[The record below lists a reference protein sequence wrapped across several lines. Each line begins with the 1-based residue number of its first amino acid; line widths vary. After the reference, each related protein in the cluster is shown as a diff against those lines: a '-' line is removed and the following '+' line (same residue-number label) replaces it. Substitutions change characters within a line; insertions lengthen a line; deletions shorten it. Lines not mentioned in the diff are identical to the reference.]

1 MSAKRPHPWQ
11 PSAEQ
16 MALWPE
22 ISGNTI
28 NGVGETQVR
37 KPSAVYWHAPEST
50 AHGKLQLWFYGR
62 MTPTVLRAR
71 EVRVLAMEEPVAP
84 LSDTAV
90 KHTAAE
96 WTTLVKDAAL
106 AVGADAVG
114 ITRMQPQWVYDGCEV
129 TQTWAIIVCVAHD
142 WDELR
147 TAPADTAAAEVI
159 RQYGRGIRVAKR
171 LAGFLRERGHDA
183 SPHGGPL
190 AMPMLL
196 LPAAISA
203 GLGELGRHGS
213 LINRTLGSNLRL
225 ACVLTDVP
233 LLPDTPDDF
242 GADDFCIRC
251 QACTNACPP
260 EAISADKKVV
270 RGVEKFYVDFDKCLP
285 YFNETQGCA
294 VCLAACPWNLPGVA
308 DGMVVKLAARRA
320 NKARALAAPT
330 PS

>member
-1 MSAKRPHPWQ
+1 MPAKRTEPWQ

-22 ISGNTI
+22 LSGNTI
-28 NGVGETQVR
+28 NGVGEQAVR
-37 KPSAVYWHAPEST
+37 QPSPVYWHAPEST
-50 AHGKLQLWFYGR
+50 VHGKLQQWFYGR

-71 EVRVLAMEEPVAP
+71 EERMLAMDEPVSPLNAFAEQHSAP
-84 LSDTAV
+84 
-90 KHTAAE
+90 E
-96 WTTLVKDAAL
+96 WTTLVKDAAMV
-106 AVGADAVG
+106 VGADAVG
-114 ITRMQPQWVYDGCEV
+114 ITRMQPQWVYDGYEV
-129 TQTWAIIVCVAHD
+129 SQQWAIIVCVAHD

-183 SPHGGPL
+183 APHGGPL

-233 LLPDTPDDF
+233 LIADVTDDF
-242 GADDFCIRC
+242 GADEFCTKC

-260 EAISADKKVV
+260 EAISAEKKVV

-294 VCLAACPWNLPGVA
+294 ICLAACPWNIPGVA
-308 DGMVVKLAARRA
+308 DGMVVKLATRRA
-320 NKARALAAPT
+320 QKAKVFTAPT
-330 PS
+330 SL

>member
-1 MSAKRPHPWQ
+1 MPPKRPPPWT

-16 MALWPE
+16 MALWPA

-28 NGVGETQVR
+28 NGVGETDVR
-37 KPSAVYWHAPEST
+37 KPSPIYWHAPEST

-62 MTPTVLRAR
+62 MTPIVLRAR
-71 EVRVLAMEEPVAP
+71 EERMRAMELPVAP
-84 LSDTAV
+84 LAETTVARSAG
-90 KHTAAE
+90 E
-96 WTTLVKDAAL
+96 WTRLVKDAAR
-106 AVGADAVG
+106 AAGADAVG
-114 ITRMQPQWVYDGCEV
+114 ITCLQPQWVYEGYEV
-129 TQTWAIIVCVAHD
+129 TQHWVIVLCVAHD

-159 RQYGRGIRVAKR
+159 RQYGRGITVAKGV
-171 LAGFLRERGHDA
+171 ASFLREQGHDA

-196 LPAAISA
+196 LPAAIAA

-233 LLPDTPDDF
+233 LVADVPDDF
-242 GADDFCIRC
+242 GANEFCTKC
-251 QACTNACPP
+251 QACTVACPP
-260 EAISADKKVV
+260 QAISAEKQMV

-285 YFNETQGCA
+285 FFNETQGCA
-294 VCLAACPWNLPGVA
+294 ACLAACPWNLPGVA
-308 DGMVVKLAARRA
+308 DSMVVKLATRRA
-320 NKARALAAPT
+320 RL
-330 PS
+330 SERRG